1 MEINM
6 TPARVLSVAGSDP
19 GGGAGIQADL
29 KTVTVLG
36 GFGMSVVTAITVQNT
51 LGVQD
56 IYPLPPDLV
65 ARQFDALA
73 TDIGIDAVKT
83 GMLPNREIMAV
94 VVRKIR
100 EYGLTRV
107 VIDPVLAAKRGEI
120 LMSSDTITMLMEELL
135 PQALVVTPN
144 IPEAEVLSGL
154 IIASRD
160 DMRKAALIIYRTG
173 VGNVVIKGGHLP
185 GMKDDSLDILYDGD
199 GFYEFSSPRIDTK
212 DTHGTGC
219 TFASAMAT
227 LLAGGSSIREAVTGA
242 KDYVT
247 AAIRYAWRLGGGQG
261 PVNHLAPLLMSS
273 PFGKEGLMGI
283 C

>member
-1 MEINM
+1 MAISM
-6 TPARVLSVAGSDP
+6 KPARVLSVAGSDP
-19 GGGAGIQADL
+19 GGGAGIQADV

-36 GFGMSVVTAITVQNT
+36 GFGMSVITAITVQNT

-56 IYPLPPDLV
+56 IYPLLPDLV
-65 ARQFDALA
+65 ARQFDVLA

-107 VIDPVLAAKRGEI
+107 VVDPVLAAKRGES
-120 LMSSDTITMLMEELL
+120 LMSSDTITLLIEELL

-144 IPEAEVLSGL
+144 IPEAEILSGI
-154 IIASRD
+154 IIASRE
-160 DMRKAALIIYRTG
+160 DMRKAALIIYQTG

-185 GMKDDSLDILYDGD
+185 GMREDCLDVLYDGD
-199 GFYEFSSPRIDTK
+199 NFHEFSSPRIDTK

-219 TFASAMAT
+219 TYASALAT
-227 LLAGGSSIREAVTGA
+227 FLAGGSNIREAVTGA

-247 AAIRYAWRLGGGQG
+247 AAIRHAWRLGGGQG
-261 PVNHLAPLLMSS
+261 PVNHLAPLLPEERSCC
-273 PFGKEGLMGI
+273 K
-283 C
+283 

>member
-1 MEINM
+1 MAISM
-6 TPARVLSVAGSDP
+6 QPARVLSVAGSDP

-56 IYPLPPDLV
+56 TYPLPPDLV
-65 ARQFDALA
+65 ARQFDAVA
-73 TDIGIDAVKT
+73 ADIGIDAVKT

-107 VIDPVLAAKRGEI
+107 VVDPVLAAKRGEA
-120 LMSSDTITMLMEELL
+120 LMSSDTITVLMEELL

-144 IPEAEVLSGL
+144 VPEAEILSGM
-154 IIASRD
+154 IIASLE
-160 DMRKAALIIYRTG
+160 DMRKAALIIYQTG

-185 GMKDDSLDILYDGD
+185 GMREDSLDILYDGHN
-199 GFYEFSSPRIDTK
+199 FHEFSSPRIDTR

-219 TFASAMAT
+219 TYASAIAT
-227 LLAGGSSIREAVTGA
+227 FLAGGSNVREAVAGA
-242 KDYVT
+242 KDYIT
-247 AAIRYAWRLGGGQG
+247 EAIRHAWRLGGGQG
-261 PVNHLAPLLMSS
+261 PVNHLAPLLGSS
-273 PFGKEGLMGI
+273 PFGKGGFRGI
-283 C
+283 S

>member
-51 LGVQD
+51 LGVRA

-65 ARQFDALA
+65 ASQFDAVA
-73 TDIGIDAVKT
+73 TDIGVDAVKT

-100 EYGLTRV
+100 EYDLTKV
-107 VIDPVLAAKRGEI
+107 VVDPVLAAKRGEI
-120 LMSSDTITMLMEELL
+120 LMSSDTITMLREELL

-154 IIASRD
+154 TIASRE

-185 GMKDDSLDILYDGD
+185 GMKDDCLDILYDGD
-199 GFYEFSSPRIDTK
+199 SFYEFSSPRIDTK

-227 LLAGGSSIREAVTGA
+227 LLAGGSNIRGAVTGA

-247 AAIRYAWRLGGGQG
+247 AAIRHAWRLGGGQG
-261 PVNHLAPLLMSS
+261 PVNHLAPLLI
-273 PFGKEGLMGI
+273 KK
-283 C
+283 

>member
-1 MEINM
+1 MEISM
-6 TPARVLSVAGSDP
+6 KPARVLSVAGSDP
-19 GGGAGIQADL
+19 GGGAGIQADV

-56 IYPLPPDLV
+56 IYPLPPNLV

-73 TDIGIDAVKT
+73 ADIGIDAIKT

-107 VIDPVLAAKRGEI
+107 VVDPVLAAKRGEV
-120 LMSSDTITMLMEELL
+120 LMSAETITMLVEELL

-144 IPEAEVLSGL
+144 IPEAEVLSGM
-154 IIASRD
+154 IIASLE
-160 DMRKAALIIYRTG
+160 DMRKAALIIYQTG

-185 GMKDDSLDILYDGD
+185 GMREDSLDILYDGHN
-199 GFYEFSSPRIDTK
+199 FYEFSSPRIDTR

-219 TFASAMAT
+219 TYASAIAT
-227 LLAGGSSIREAVTGA
+227 FLAGGSNVKEAVTGA
-242 KDYVT
+242 KRYIT
-247 AAIRYAWRLGGGQG
+247 AAIRHAWRLGGGQG
-261 PVNHLAPLLMSS
+261 PVNHLAPLLQK
-273 PFGKEGLMGI
+273 GRAGCINTLY
-283 C
+283 

>member
-1 MEINM
+1 MAIRM
-6 TPARVLSVAGSDP
+6 KAARVLSVAGSDP

-29 KTVTVLG
+29 KTITVLG

-56 IYPLPPDLV
+56 IYCLPPDLV

-73 TDIGIDAVKT
+73 SDIGIDAVKT

-100 EYGLTRV
+100 EYGLTMV
-107 VIDPVLAAKRGEI
+107 VVDPVLAAKRGEV
-120 LMSSDTITMLMEELL
+120 LMNADTIALLMEELL
-135 PQALVVTPN
+135 PQTLVVTPN
-144 IPEAEVLSGL
+144 IPEAEVLSGI
-154 IIASRD
+154 IIASRE
-160 DMRKAALIIYRTG
+160 DMRKAALIIHQTG

-185 GMKDDSLDILYDGD
+185 GMREDCLDILYDGD
-199 GFYEFSSPRIDTK
+199 NFHEFSSPRIDTK

-219 TFASAMAT
+219 TYASALAT
-227 LLAGGSSIREAVTGA
+227 FLAGGSTVREAVTGA

-247 AAIRYAWRLGGGQG
+247 AAIRHAWRLGGGQG
-261 PVNHLAPLLMSS
+261 PVNHLAPLLQN
-273 PFGKEGLMGI
+273 GI
-283 C
+283 NKK

>member
-1 MEINM
+1 MK
-6 TPARVLSVAGSDP
+6 PARVLSVAGSDP
-19 GGGAGIQADL
+19 SGGAGIQADV
-29 KTVTVLG
+29 KTITVLG

-51 LGVQD
+51 LGVRD

-83 GMLPNREIMAV
+83 GMLPDREIMAMV
-94 VVRKIR
+94 VGKIR

-107 VIDPVLAAKRGEI
+107 VVDPVLAAKRGEV
-120 LMSSDTITMLMEELL
+120 LMSAETIIMLREELL

-154 IIASRD
+154 IIASLA
-160 DMRKAALIIYRTG
+160 DMRKAALIIYQTG

-185 GMKDDSLDILYDGD
+185 DMREDSLDILYDGHS
-199 GFYEFSSPRIDTK
+199 FYEFSSPRIDTR

-219 TFASAMAT
+219 TYASAIAT
-227 LLAGGSSIREAVTGA
+227 FLAGGSSIRDAVTGA
-242 KDYVT
+242 KDYIT
-247 AAIRYAWRLGGGQG
+247 AAIRHAWRLGGGQG
-261 PVNHLAPLLMSS
+261 PVNHLAPLLQQ
-273 PFGKEGLMGI
+273 GNACCINKRQ
-283 C
+283 

>member
-1 MEINM
+1 M
-6 TPARVLSVAGSDP
+6 TPTRVLSVAGSDP

-100 EYGLTRV
+100 
-107 VIDPVLAAKRGEI
+107 
-120 LMSSDTITMLMEELL
+120 
-135 PQALVVTPN
+135 
-144 IPEAEVLSGL
+144 
-154 IIASRD
+154 
-160 DMRKAALIIYRTG
+160 
-173 VGNVVIKGGHLP
+173 
-185 GMKDDSLDILYDGD
+185 
-199 GFYEFSSPRIDTK
+199 
-212 DTHGTGC
+212 
-219 TFASAMAT
+219 
-227 LLAGGSSIREAVTGA
+227 
-242 KDYVT
+242 
-247 AAIRYAWRLGGGQG
+247 
-261 PVNHLAPLLMSS
+261 
-273 PFGKEGLMGI
+273 GI
-283 C
+283 